1 VGEPEERRGRGE
13 EGGSRIPARSFFY
26 TRIAPVIL
34 VVLAV
39 VTLALIAVAAGVL
52 LGIVPYR

>member
-1 VGEPEERRGRGE
+1 VGEPDRGRGRRE
-13 EGGSRIPARSFFY
+13 EGGSRISAGSFFY
-26 TRIAPVIL
+26 TRVAPVLL
-34 VVLAV
+34 VILAV